1 MRRIVLGLAC
11 VALLL
16 PACSA
21 DPPDG
26 TGAGSSGAS
35 ASLIV
40 FAASSLTAAFTRM
53 GTDFETANPGTT
65 VTFNFGPSD
74 ALAGQIA
81 SEGTADVFA
90 SASGTWMD
98 AVSKAPGVTG
108 RADFVKNRLVII
120 TPPDDP
126 AGIQSIDDLANPGV
140 QLVLA
145 AEGVPV
151 GDYAREAL
159 DNAGNWKAALA
170 NVVSNEEDDASVVA
184 KVTAGEADAAIVY
197 ESDVSEAA
205 GNDVNTIAI
214 PAAVNVVATYP
225 IAVVTGASNPDGARA
240 FVAYVIGSEG
250 QATLEHYG
258 FEPIA

>member
-11 VALLL
+11 AVLIL

-21 DPPDG
+21 SSADG
-26 TGAGSSGAS
+26 TGGGSNGATN
-35 ASLIV
+35 LTV
-40 FAASSLTAAFTRM
+40 FAASSLSAAFTQM
-53 GTDFETANPGTT
+53 GTDFESANPGTT

-74 ALAGQIA
+74 GLAGQIT

-98 AVSKAPGVTG
+98 AVAKDPGVTG
-108 RADFVKNRLVII
+108 RTDFVKNRLVII

-126 AGIQSIDDLANPGV
+126 AGIKSIDDLATPGV

-159 DNAGNWKAALA
+159 DNAGIQKAALA

-205 GNDVNTIAI
+205 GNDVHTITI

-225 IAVVTGASNPDGARA
+225 IAVVTGAPDPDGASA
-240 FVAYVIGSEG
+240 FVTYVVGSEG